1 MKRWLP
7 TRAELLASRWL
18 RPIAHRLDDDRL
30 WHLDRGSVARAVAI
44 GLFFGLLIPVAQFL
58 FAIGTAIALRGNV
71 AVAAA
76 ATLVTNPL
84 TFPPIYWAA
93 YQIGRVLL
101 GRADSEAAA
110 KAAEAQTAAVLT
122 QPGWLDGLWIFVQGA
137 GAPLLVG
144 LATLAVSAAAL
155 GFTLVWLL
163 WRQRHA
169 GMDRGAGADPQE
181 ERGR

>member
-18 RPIAHRLDDDRL
+18 RPLAHRLDDDRL

-76 ATLVTNPL
+76 ATLVTNPF

-101 GRADSEAAA
+101 GRPDSEASAL
-110 KAAEAQTAAVLT
+110 AAEAETEALLSRA
-122 QPGWLDGLWIFVQGA
+122 GWLDTLWAFVQGT

-155 GFTLVWLL
+155 GFCLVWLL
-163 WRQRHA
+163 WRRRHA
-169 GMDRGAGADPQE
+169 GTDTASADEPAH
-181 ERGR
+181 